1 MIPPLKTKRKALRKL
16 DQDLSL
22 LMGWRWYIETKN
34 AESRL
39 YLLPEQN
46 LYTEEEG
53 GWVRW
58 NGDQTPGI
66 HRASSALATPEEIAK
81 TRKYTDWDRGAAYFN
96 PHSRLL
102 SPRFMGVPHFS
113 TDYKALEFLIE
124 DMAKRRI
131 DFTFSMMTS
140 YKNANRDGP
149 TLPTTRFIAS
159 WGRTIRS
166 GQSLPEAIAR
176 IALSAYTCTPHL
188 LATAN
193 TLVETESR

>member
-1 MIPPLKTKRKALRKL
+1 MPPNLTARHKALRKL
-16 DQDLSL
+16 DLDLSL

-39 YLLPEQN
+39 YLLPEED
-46 LYTEEEG
+46 LYTEEKG

-124 DMAKRRI
+124 DMGKRRI
-131 DFTFSMMTS
+131 DFTFSMITRAH
-140 YKNANRDGP
+140 ANPDTP
-149 TLPTTRFIAS
+149 PATRFIAS

-176 IALSAYTCTPHL
+176 IALSAYTCTPNPQKNFV
-188 LATAN
+188 TIN
-193 TLVETESR
+193 T